1 MKFFNLDKKIW
12 QWIALFF
19 LAIIWGSSF
28 ILMKKGLVVYSHNV
42 VAALRISLASIV
54 LFPFALKGFN
64 KVNAKDWKYLIF
76 TGVIGNGI
84 PAFLFTFAQTEVSS
98 SLTGMLNS
106 LVPIF
111 SLVVGLFLF
120 KSKPLKTQVIGI
132 FIGLLGASGLIL
144 SNGLPSE
151 NSNFMFILLIVL
163 ATVCYALS
171 VNVIKAYLKE
181 INAIH
186 ITALSFICLAPFTII
201 YLLTTNFIE
210 VTINNSASFNALIY
224 IGILAILGTAL
235 AIIIFNLLIKATT
248 TVFATSVTY
257 LIPIVAIFWGVFDG
271 EKVTLI
277 HLLSVV
283 IILSGVYLVNKKTL
297 TN

>member
-1 MKFFNLDKKIW
+1 
-12 QWIALFF
+12 
-19 LAIIWGSSF
+19 
-28 ILMKKGLVVYSHNV
+28 MKKGLVVYSHNV
-42 VAALRISLASIV
+42 VAAIRIILASIV
-54 LFPFALKGFN
+54 LFTFALKGFN

-181 INAIH
+181 INA
-186 ITALSFICLAPFTII
+186 
-201 YLLTTNFIE
+201 
-210 VTINNSASFNALIY
+210 
-224 IGILAILGTAL
+224 
-235 AIIIFNLLIKATT
+235 
-248 TVFATSVTY
+248 
-257 LIPIVAIFWGVFDG
+257 
-271 EKVTLI
+271 
-277 HLLSVV
+277 
-283 IILSGVYLVNKKTL
+283 
-297 TN
+297 

>member
-1 MKFFNLDKKIW
+1 MKFFDLDKKIW

-210 VTINNSASFNALIY
+210 VTINNSASFNALVY

-257 LIPIVAIFWGVFDG
+257 LIPIVAIFWGLFDG
-271 EKVTLI
+271 ETMNMIQVISAVITLI
-277 HLLSVV
+277 G
-283 IILSGVYLVNKKTL
+283 IYFINKR
-297 TN
+297 

>member
-1 MKFFNLDKKIW
+1 MKFFDLDKKIW
-12 QWIALFF
+12 QWIALLF

-54 LFPFALKGFN
+54 LIPFALKGFK

-111 SLVVGLFLF
+111 SLIVGVFLF

-171 VNVIKAYLKE
+171 VNVIKTYLKE

-186 ITALSFICLAPFTII
+186 ITALSFICLAPFTIVKFKRPDSS
-201 YLLTTNFIE
+201 N
-210 VTINNSASFNALIY
+210 
-224 IGILAILGTAL
+224 
-235 AIIIFNLLIKATT
+235 
-248 TVFATSVTY
+248 VFKPNVS
-257 LIPIVAIFWGVFDG
+257 
-271 EKVTLI
+271 
-277 HLLSVV
+277 SR
-283 IILSGVYLVNKKTL
+283 
-297 TN
+297 

>member
-1 MKFFNLDKKIW
+1 MKFFDLDKKIW

-257 LIPIVAIFWGVFDG
+257 LIPIVAIFWGLFDG
-271 EKVTLI
+271 ETMNMIQVISAVITLI
-277 HLLSVV
+277 G
-283 IILSGVYLVNKKTL
+283 IYFINKR
-297 TN
+297 

>member
-1 MKFFNLDKKIW
+1 MKFFDLDKKIW

-42 VAALRISLASIV
+42 VAALRNSLASIV

-257 LIPIVAIFWGVFDG
+257 LIPIVAIFWGIFDG
-271 EKVTLI
+271 ETMNMIQVISALITLI
-277 HLLSVV
+277 G
-283 IILSGVYLVNKKTL
+283 IYFINKR
-297 TN
+297 

>member
-1 MKFFNLDKKIW
+1 MKFFDLDKKIW
-12 QWIALFF
+12 QWIALLF

-54 LFPFALKGFN
+54 LIPFALKGFK

-111 SLVVGLFLF
+111 SLIVGVFLF

-171 VNVIKAYLKE
+171 VNVIKTYLKE

-186 ITALSFICLAPFTII
+186 ITALSFICLAPFTIT

-210 VTINNSASFNALIY
+210 VTINNSASFNALVY

-257 LIPIVAIFWGVFDG
+257 LIPIVAIFWGIFDG
-271 EKVTLI
+271 ETMNMIQVVSALITLI
-277 HLLSVV
+277 G
-283 IILSGVYLVNKKTL
+283 IYFINKR
-297 TN
+297 

>member
-257 LIPIVAIFWGVFDG
+257 LIPIVAIFWGLFDG
-271 EKVTLI
+271 ETMNMIQVISALITLI
-277 HLLSVV
+277 G
-283 IILSGVYLVNKKTL
+283 IYFINKR
-297 TN
+297 

>member
-1 MKFFNLDKKIW
+1 MKFFDLDKKIW

-257 LIPIVAIFWGVFDG
+257 LIPIVAIFWGLFDG
-271 EKVTLI
+271 ETMNMIQVISALITLI
-277 HLLSVV
+277 G
-283 IILSGVYLVNKKTL
+283 IYFINKR
-297 TN
+297 

>member
-1 MKFFNLDKKIW
+1 MKFFDLDKKIW

-257 LIPIVAIFWGVFDG
+257 LIPIVAIFWGIFDG
-271 EKVTLI
+271 ETMNMIQVISALITLI
-277 HLLSVV
+277 G
-283 IILSGVYLVNKKTL
+283 IYFINKR
-297 TN
+297 